1 MTKNRMKEVLR
12 IIIFLGLIFLAFIS
26 RIGLVI
32 VSVVLLASFLNPK
45 KFGISRFVNRTV
57 DFLYDGISKRG
68 SE

>member
-1 MTKNRMKEVLR
+1 MSRKQLKEVLR
-12 IIIFLGLIFLAFIS
+12 IFVFLGFVFFAFIS

-57 DFLYDGISKRG
+57 DFLYDRISQ
-68 SE
+68 

>member
-57 DFLYDGISKRG
+57 DFLYDGISK
-68 SE
+68 

>member
-32 VSVVLLASFLNPK
+32 VSVVLLASFFNPK

>member
-1 MTKNRMKEVLR
+1 MTRKQMKEVLR
-12 IIIFLGLIFLAFIS
+12 VLVFPGFVLLAFIS

-57 DFLYDGISKRG
+57 DFLYDGISK
-68 SE
+68 